1 MPKTYLFITCCVNNK
16 VGVNDPSMRKNQ
28 YFLAISNV
36 LSAIPKDVIPVI
48 IENSCDGSSYLDV
61 FNCKIIYTKDNEFQ
75 LNGDYI
81 EHKGYAELRSIK
93 KAIEILNIDDNDM
106 IVKLTGRYL
115 LFKDDIFK
123 LVEKC
128 PNKDAFLRY
137 FNVMTYESNEYDMVL
152 GLFAL
157 RCKYF
162 KIFEYLEVDVGAE
175 EAFVTNINNYIP
187 QDKIMKLNKLWLR
200 CFINDTNK
208 MIDC

>member
-1 MPKTYLFITCCVNNK
+1 MPKTYLFITCCINNK
-16 VGVNDPSMRKNQ
+16 VGILDSSMRKNQ

-36 LSAIPKDVIPVI
+36 LSTISKDVIPVI
-48 IENSCDGSSYLDV
+48 IENSCEGSSYLDV

-75 LNGDYI
+75 LNGNYL

-123 LVEKC
+123 LIEKC
-128 PNKDAFLRY
+128 PSKDAFLRY
-137 FNVMTYESNEYDMVL
+137 FNVMTYEENPHDMIL

-157 RCKYF
+157 KAKYF
-162 KIFEYLEVDVGAE
+162 KIFEYLDVDVGAE
-175 EAFVTNINNYIP
+175 EGFVTNINNYIP

-200 CFINDTNK
+200 CYVGDTSK
-208 MIDC
+208 MVDC